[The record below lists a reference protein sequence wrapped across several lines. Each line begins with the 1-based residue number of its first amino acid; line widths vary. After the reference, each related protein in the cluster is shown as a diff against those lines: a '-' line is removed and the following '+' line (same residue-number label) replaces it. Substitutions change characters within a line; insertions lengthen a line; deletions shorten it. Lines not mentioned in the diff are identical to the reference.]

1 MNIIEVE
8 NIKKSYRRRS
18 VLTGVSFHAMPGECI
33 GIVGAN
39 GCGKSTLLNILAG
52 GIKADEGSILYS
64 GQNPLKSRRVFSDY
78 IGFVP
83 QENPLIS
90 GLSVYD
96 NLRFWYCDSPKNP
109 DDDLNHGIAARFGL
123 NAYRHYDVTNLSG
136 GMKKRLSIACALAK
150 EPPIL
155 ILDEPGASLD
165 ILCKEDIKNYLN
177 SYLAAGNTV
186 VITSHETGEL
196 SLCSRVYLLQDG
208 ILTELKELAKGI
220 RNDGEIAHILLD
232 KIYTAHQQ
240 IQD

>member
-8 NIKKSYRRRS
+8 NIQKSYHKKP
-18 VLTGVSFHAMPGECI
+18 VLKGVSFYAMPGECI

-52 GIKADEGSILYS
+52 GIKADNGSILYS
-64 GQNPLKSRRVFSDY
+64 GQNPLKSRRIFSDY

-83 QENPLIS
+83 QENPLMS
-90 GLSVYD
+90 HLSVYD
-96 NLRFWYCDSPKNP
+96 NLMFWYCDSKKNV
-109 DDDLNHGIAARFGL
+109 DEDLSCGIAARFGL
-123 NAYRHYDVTNLSG
+123 NSYRNYDVSSLSG

-165 ILCKEDIKNYLN
+165 IVCKEDIKNYLS
-177 SYLAAGNTV
+177 SYLSLGNTV

-196 SLCSRVYLLQDG
+196 SLCDRIYLLQNG
-208 ILTELKELAKGI
+208 VLAELASLAKNV
-220 RNDGEIAHILLD
+220 RNDSSIAEVLLSQ
-232 KIYTAHQQ
+232 IYASQ
-240 IQD
+240 